1 MKHQLC
7 VFLFSLNLIVV
18 FFFGTKLQFQTIL
31 IFVDVTLQ
39 SIIYLA
45 YFGPFIKYI
54 LSCSSLPLMLS
65 RQFKSKH

>member
-31 IFVDVTLQ
+31 SPNL
-39 SIIYLA
+39 Y
-45 YFGPFIKYI
+45 
-54 LSCSSLPLMLS
+54 SSM
-65 RQFKSKH
+65 